1 MQIDSVLFVETAP
14 GSYYKNCGSW
24 GHCGAP
30 PANKGVFGTETWGT
44 GGIMNVAP
52 CFNPDC
58 EGSLILPPPSLKLE
72 SHCNFASFL
81 LNIYKICILGGV
93 RGRHKCIVIFAEV
106 VLN

>member
-1 MQIDSVLFVETAP
+1 MGHGVTVGPHLQI
-14 GSYYKNCGSW
+14 
-24 GHCGAP
+24 
-30 PANKGVFGTETWGT
+30 KGYLVRRLGVPV
-44 GGIMNVAP
+44 GIMNVAP

-93 RGRHKCIVIFAEV
+93 RGRRKCIVIFAEV